1 VSKHPQ
7 PSALLYPV
15 LLAVS
20 IAMFVAGFYLMVQ
33 DPTRGLRMAGI
44 GLLAVGAACS
54 VAVLLV
60 WPITSMVNSLC
71 INTSKH
77 QEELLAT
84 MSERLQQ
91 MSIAVNTISEQQL
104 ISDRAKTVA
113 YREKDRDAL
122 RRAIREEMGRKDYE
136 AARALV
142 DDMERTFG
150 YRQEAAQFRSEID
163 SQQQEIVRK
172 QVADAVQVIDRHIR
186 GEQWEEAHREAVK
199 LAEAFPGNEQVLR
212 LPQEIEARRSA
223 LKKQL
228 VDSLKAAAARHD
240 NDGAIEILKQVDP
253 YLTRDEAAELEDL
266 ARGVFKERLANLKTQ
281 FSAAALEHRYAEA
294 VRLGDIII
302 AEYPNTRIAQEV
314 RDMMNTLRQRAATAE
329 PAKA

>member
-1 VSKHPQ
+1 
-7 PSALLYPV
+7 
-15 LLAVS
+15 
-20 IAMFVAGFYLMVQ
+20 M
-33 DPTRGLRMAGI
+33 
-44 GLLAVGAACS
+44 
-54 VAVLLV
+54 
-60 WPITSMVNSLC
+60 
-71 INTSKH
+71 
-77 QEELLAT
+77 
-84 MSERLQQ
+84 RL
-91 MSIAVNTISEQQL
+91 NTISEQQL

-113 YREKDRDAL
+113 YRDKDREAL

-136 AARALV
+136 ASRALV

-163 SQQQEIVRK
+163 ASQQDIIRK
-172 QVADAVQVIDRHIR
+172 QVNDAVQVIDRHVR

-199 LAEAFPGNEQVLR
+199 LAEMFPGNEQVVR

-266 ARGVFKERLANLKTQ
+266 ARGVFKERLANLKSQ
-281 FSAAALEHRYAEA
+281 FSAAALDHRYAEA
-294 VRLGDIII
+294 VRLGDIIVN
-302 AEYPNTRIAQEV
+302 EYPNTRMAQEV
-314 RDMMNTLRQRAATAE
+314 RDMMGTLRQRAGGAE
-329 PAKA
+329 TAKA